1 MLGDDLRVWYE
12 LFDGIVVYRP
22 QSADEGG
29 AETGWINFT
38 DIENQFI
45 NGRLIFGGQ
54 PYDPSNREQKN
65 KLLDAIVNFANIFVN
80 FRLLEKRRHISPPSL
95 DYRPT
100 PFGRRVGNWGYGPTP
115 GFKKRSIF
123 FIMALG
129 LLLYKYRILVAL
141 GAAGW
146 AIVNAIKFYSEAI
159 NWVQNGPFGVYSAA
173 VIAFFVGLI
182 LFIKEMFGSDG

>member
-1 MLGDDLRVWYE
+1 
-12 LFDGIVVYRP
+12 
-22 QSADEGG
+22 
-29 AETGWINFT
+29 
-38 DIENQFI
+38 
-45 NGRLIFGGQ
+45 
-54 PYDPSNREQKN
+54 
-65 KLLDAIVNFANIFVN
+65 
-80 FRLLEKRRHISPPSL
+80 
-95 DYRPT
+95 
-100 PFGRRVGNWGYGPTP
+100 
-115 GFKKRSIF
+115 
-123 FIMALG
+123 MALG